1 MVYKNTSVKQD
12 VEGAALVDKLGSAAL
27 QLCIEFL

>member
-1 MVYKNTSVKQD
+1 MVHKNTSVKRD

-27 QLCIEFL
+27 RLGIEFL